1 MRRLAL
7 YFLFF
12 ALVVTMFVGNDTVYG
27 YAEEPSVSAKATVLF
42 CADNGKVLFSQNAN
56 DKMKMASTTK
66 LMTSLITLEYAE
78 KDNKI
83 VTFTKDMVEE
93 GSSMYLKIGEQV
105 TFEDLCTGML
115 LPSGN
120 DASTASA
127 IAIAGSKENFAK
139 LMNLRAKRIGMKN
152 TNFVTPS
159 GLDDENHYSTA
170 YDMALLMRECLKN
183 KKFCQISGSK
193 GRPVGF
199 VKPSNKVIT
208 YINHNKL
215 LSTYPYCIS
224 GKTGYTES
232 AGRCLVTAS
241 KKDGVTLI
249 AVTLN
254 DKNDWEDHKALY
266 DYGFSKVKS
275 CNFSGKEI
283 KQNIVGSTKE
293 KVKLE
298 IKGKSFV
305 LNSENEKISERII
318 IPPFAYAP
326 IKKGDIAGVVEYVK
340 MGRVIDRQL
349 ITYRENI
356 DYYRSENGFWD
367 WIKGIF
373 NG

>member
-105 TFEDLCTGML
+105 TLEDLCTGML

-139 LMNLRAKRIGMKN
+139 LMNLRAKRIGM
-152 TNFVTPS
+152 
-159 GLDDENHYSTA
+159 
-170 YDMALLMRECLKN
+170 
-183 KKFCQISGSK
+183 
-193 GRPVGF
+193 
-199 VKPSNKVIT
+199 SNKVIT

-283 KQNIVGSTKE
+283 KQAIVGGTKE

-298 IKGKSFV
+298 IKGKTFV